1 MNIRLPSAARFTG
14 FYNNRS
20 GLLPASNFLCNKKP
34 LKNMDGTSFPYRQS
48 EGKLCQTKQQCSM
61 KKVFRNLSLLLC
73 AGVITVL
80 ARTDAQAQE
89 SPRVGVKG
97 GLNLSNLYV
106 DEANDENARIGWH
119 AGFYAQLLS
128 TEAFA
133 IQPEVNFSTKG
144 TGATF
149 GVINQNGVN
158 INYETKFILNYIDIP
173 VLAVFKLGRAAEI
186 HAGPYWSY
194 LVSAQIKN
202 NDGNPNNE
210 FDTVDRDNFD
220 KWDYGLV
227 GGIGFNLGK
236 GAQLGA
242 RYNYGLN
249 KIAESRGARA
259 MMGSAKNQVA
269 QLYLAFNL
277 NGGNAYDND

>member
-1 MNIRLPSAARFTG
+1 M
-14 FYNNRS
+14 
-20 GLLPASNFLCNKKP
+20 
-34 LKNMDGTSFPYRQS
+34 KNV
-48 EGKLCQTKQQCSM
+48 L
-61 KKVFRNLSLLLC
+61 RNLCVLLC
-73 AGVITVL
+73 AGVISLVTL
-80 ARTDAQAQE
+80 QSAQAQQG
-89 SPRVGVKG
+89 PRVGLKG

-106 DEANDENARIGWH
+106 DEADDENARIGWH

-144 TGATF
+144 TGLTY
-149 GVINQNGVN
+149 GTIGNNGINIEND
-158 INYETKFILNYIDIP
+158 TKFILNYIDIP
-173 VLAVFKLGRAAEI
+173 VLAVFKLGEVAEI
-186 HAGPYWSY
+186 HAGPYWAY

-202 NDGNPNNE
+202 NAGDPNNE
-210 FDTVDRDNFD
+210 FNTVDRDNFD

-249 KIAESRGARA
+249 KIAESNGARRIL
-259 MMGSAKNQVA
+259 GDSKNQVA
-269 QLYLAFNL
+269 QLYLSFNL
-277 NGGNAYDND
+277 NASDDFDND